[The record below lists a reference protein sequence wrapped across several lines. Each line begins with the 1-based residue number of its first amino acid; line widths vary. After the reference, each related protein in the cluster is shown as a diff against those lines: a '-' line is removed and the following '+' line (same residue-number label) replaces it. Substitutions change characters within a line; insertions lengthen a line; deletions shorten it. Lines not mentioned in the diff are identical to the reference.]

1 MCIRDS
7 PNSIAQAAAL
17 EAISGPQDCVM
28 QMVAEFKKRRDEMVR
43 RIREIPRLSCNQ
55 PNGAF
60 YVMADISKTFGK
72 KSQGKEITDSM
83 SFAEALLEQKAVAVV
98 PGAGFFADD
107 MIRLSYA
114 LSMEDLVKGLYR
126 LKEFVEGLE
135 N

>member
-1 MCIRDS
+1 
-7 PNSIAQAAAL
+7 
-17 EAISGPQDCVM
+17 M

-114 LSMEDLVKGLYR
+114 LSMEDLVKGLDR

>member
-1 MCIRDS
+1 
-7 PNSIAQAAAL
+7 
-17 EAISGPQDCVM
+17 
-28 QMVAEFKKRRDEMVR
+28 
-43 RIREIPRLSCNQ
+43 
-55 PNGAF
+55 
-60 YVMADISKTFGK
+60 
-72 KSQGKEITDSM
+72 M

-114 LSMEDLVKGLYR
+114 LSMEDLVKGLDR